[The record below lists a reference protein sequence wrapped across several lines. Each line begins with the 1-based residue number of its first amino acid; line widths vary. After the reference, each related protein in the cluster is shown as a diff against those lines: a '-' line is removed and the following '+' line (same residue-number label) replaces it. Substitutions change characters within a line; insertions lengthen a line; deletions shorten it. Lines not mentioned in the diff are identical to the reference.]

1 MQLGNLC
8 KETAVQ
14 SQVSMSLSAAPQ
26 SPLTISLILSR
37 RLWVP
42 EQKEKAE
49 SCASA
54 RRNSSS
60 LEAIRLQDEARALLA
75 GSLG

>member
-1 MQLGNLC
+1 M
-8 KETAVQ
+8 
-14 SQVSMSLSAAPQ
+14 
-26 SPLTISLILSR
+26 
-37 RLWVP
+37 P